1 MLFRRCCETMSIAE
15 TLFKMDPELEEE
27 TIRLLNSVSLFLDE
41 DAPKCGALR
50 IQEMLTQKYNA
61 LVLQGEL
68 NMENVRDLRT
78 RAESFLDTSNLPL
91 VLDVNGIEF
100 VDSTGLGAIINLVFE
115 ARRRGKKLFILRP
128 SLMLQVL
135 LDQCMRTI

>member
-1 MLFRRCCETMSIAE
+1 MSIAE
-15 TLFKMDPELEEE
+15 ALFKMDPELEEE

-41 DAPKCGALR
+41 GEPRPAALR
-50 IQEMLTQKYNA
+50 MQELRTAKYNA

-68 NMENVRDLRT
+68 NMENVRDFRKC
-78 RAESFLDTSNLPL
+78 AEAFLDTSNLPL

-115 ARRRGKKLFILRP
+115 ARRRGKKLFVLRP

-135 LDQCMRTI
+135 LDQCLRTV